1 MTFRQLA
8 TDCTHGVLHEKF
20 SGNKAS
26 FNEHFLV
33 VAAIVF
39 VFVIVVIA
47 AVVAIF
53 LFVVVDVVVLSLTR
67 KRFLRR

>member
-53 LFVVVDVVVLSLTR
+53 LLLLLLLLLFCL
-67 KRFLRR
+67 

>member
-8 TDCTHGVLHEKF
+8 TDCTHGVLHEKV
-20 SGNKAS
+20 SGSKAS
-26 FNEHFLV
+26 VNEHFLV
-33 VAAIVF
+33 VAAIVI
-39 VFVIVVIA
+39 VFVIVVIT

-53 LFVVVDVVVLSLTR
+53 VVVVDVVVLSLTR